1 MALHDIREVRIP
13 IELDKPRTLL
23 FDLNAF
29 AELEDKFGSLDQ
41 AFQKMQQGSVKATRT
56 LLWAG
61 LLHEDENLTER
72 QVGAMIS
79 LTNVESI
86 MEQITEALRI
96 LNSDKHVKSILINI
110 FGGIMRCDVVAQGI
124 VDAVREM
131 KLDLP
136 LVVRLEGTNVAK
148 GKEILKNSG
157 LNIIP
162 ASDLGDAAKKAVA
175 SVKH

>member
-61 LLHEDENLTER
+61 LLHEDEKLTER

-79 LTNVESI
+79 LTNVERI
-86 MEQITEALRI
+86 MEQITDALTAA
-96 LNSDKHVKSILINI
+96 LPEDTEVTGN
-110 FGGIMRCDVVAQGI
+110 
-124 VDAVREM
+124 AVTP
-131 KLDLP
+131 DP
-136 LVVRLEGTNVAK
+136 Q
-148 GKEILKNSG
+148 
-157 LNIIP
+157 
-162 ASDLGDAAKKAVA
+162 
-175 SVKH
+175 

>member
-61 LLHEDENLTER
+61 LRQNYRCLTVWDAGE
-72 QVGAMIS
+72 
-79 LTNVESI
+79 L
-86 MEQITEALRI
+86 ITEHLQRGGTLEEVIELCADSLR
-96 LNSDKHVKSILINI
+96 
-110 FGGIMRCDVVAQGI
+110 A
-124 VDAVREM
+124 
-131 KLDLP
+131 
-136 LVVRLEGTNVAK
+136 
-148 GKEILKNSG
+148 SG
-157 LNIIP
+157 LL
-162 ASDLGDAAKKAVA
+162 DD
-175 SVKH
+175 

>member
-61 LLHEDENLTER
+61 LLHEDEKLTER

-79 LTNVESI
+79 LTNVEKI
-86 MEQITEALRI
+86 MEQITEALTAAHCGMPLLCLSVMTNMAAGVLDRPLTNGEVDETAKTIATRFSAYVTKIIGRI
-96 LNSDKHVKSILINI
+96 GEVEL
-110 FGGIMRCDVVAQGI
+110 
-124 VDAVREM
+124 
-131 KLDLP
+131 
-136 LVVRLEGTNVAK
+136 
-148 GKEILKNSG
+148 
-157 LNIIP
+157 
-162 ASDLGDAAKKAVA
+162 
-175 SVKH
+175 

>member
-41 AFQKMQQGSVKATRT
+41 AFQKMQQDSVKATRT

-86 MEQITEALRI
+86 MEQITEALT
-96 LNSDKHVKSILINI
+96 
-110 FGGIMRCDVVAQGI
+110 A
-124 VDAVREM
+124 A
-131 KLDLP
+131 LP
-136 LVVRLEGTNVAK
+136 EDT
-148 GKEILKNSG
+148 
-157 LNIIP
+157 
-162 ASDLGDAAKKAVA
+162 GDAEKTVA
-175 SVKH
+175 PDPR

>member
-29 AELEDKFGSLDQ
+29 AELEDKFGSL
-41 AFQKMQQGSVKATRT
+41 

-79 LTNVESI
+79 LTNVEKI
-86 MEQITEALRI
+86 MEQITEALT
-96 LNSDKHVKSILINI
+96 
-110 FGGIMRCDVVAQGI
+110 A
-124 VDAVREM
+124 A
-131 KLDLP
+131 LP
-136 LVVRLEGTNVAK
+136 EDT
-148 GKEILKNSG
+148 
-157 LNIIP
+157 
-162 ASDLGDAAKKAVA
+162 GDAEKAVA
-175 SVKH
+175 PDPQ